1 MINGFY
7 AAKSGAKSYQARLDV
22 TANNIANVNTQ
33 GYKAQQI
40 SFTDLIYTNAQGAD
54 FLVGNGTR
62 VAATTVNAEQGGL
75 GQDGLRSVAIKGEGF
90 FALVN
95 GQNDPVYTRTGDFAL
110 SVENNAIYLTT
121 SDGSYVLDQN
131 EQHIQVTDGD
141 IGAAVNRAA
150 LYTFPNPEELQAL
163 GDNHYAATNASG
175 AAAVDEESQIVG
187 SAYELSNV
195 DLTSEITHMMLAQR
209 GMQLSMRMIQTADE
223 LEQTV
228 NNLRT

>member
-7 AAKSGAKSYQARLDV
+7 AAKAGAKSYQASLDV

-40 SFTDLIYTNAQGAD
+40 SFTDLIYTDAQGAD
-54 FLVGNGTR
+54 FLVGNGAR
-62 VAATTVNAEQGGL
+62 VAGTTVNAEQGGL
-75 GQDGLRSVAIKGEGF
+75 GQDGQLSVAIQGEGF
-90 FALVN
+90 FALDI
-95 GQNDPVYTRTGDFAL
+95 GQNEPVYTRAGGFSL
-110 SVENNAIYLTT
+110 SVEGNAVYLTA

-131 EQHIQVTDGD
+131 RQHIQVTDGD
-141 IGAAVNRAA
+141 VGAAIGRAA
-150 LYTFPNPEELQAL
+150 LYAFPNPQELQAL
-163 GDNHYAATNASG
+163 GDNRFAATNASG
-175 AAAVDEESQIVG
+175 AAAADTQSQLVG

-209 GMQLSMRMIQTADE
+209 GLQFSLRMIQTADE
-223 LEQTV
+223 LEQIV